1 MRLAGY
7 LQSYV
12 NMIMV
17 LNTATF
23 FWQVTM
29 EVPRCWADVLVSIGL
44 PPLADRRKAV
54 FYGRSDL
61 SFIKRSMFAT
71 MVVKDYLR

>member
-1 MRLAGY
+1 MRLACY

-23 FWQVTM
+23 FWQITM
-29 EVPRCWADVLVSIGL
+29 EVPRCCADVPVSIGL
-44 PPLADRRKAV
+44 PPSADRRKAV

-61 SFIKRSMFAT
+61 SFIKCSTFAT
-71 MVVKDYLR
+71 LIVKEYLR